1 MNNNAIK
8 ILSLLPATA
17 LIVAAVYFQQD
28 NAKLETQLAFSQ
40 SQCDKSL
47 LELTKHF
54 ESELERIQKEID
66 HRIAMQA
73 TTTTTKVVYTKP
85 AEQILTESESVKPQL
100 ERYDESVEEI
110 VRRKYRFLFA
120 RLDLS
125 PAEMEELRLLLIERE
140 QLALRIQDAKEF
152 GDEAGVSRDELW
164 DLEYQLEDVDLRI
177 EELLNGENLQRYA
190 LLKDSDEE
198 QKHFNQYTLGVNG
211 LFPLNNKQ
219 QESVL
224 LTRLRHKQRFEETI
238 KQSGLSEGFPLTKE
252 QSEALLKDL
261 EMAAMR
267 YKHSFLQ
274 EIRGELDHSNF
285 PMDQYTM
292 LENYTNTE
300 FEQMMDDLRAK
311 VQERG
316 VIN

>member
-1 MNNNAIK
+1 MNNHLPKVLLA
-8 ILSLLPATA
+8 LPALA
-17 LIVAAVYFQQD
+17 LIAASVYLQQQ
-28 NAKLETQLAFSQ
+28 NSQLEAQLAFSQ
-40 SQCDKSL
+40 NQCDKSL
-47 LELTKHF
+47 LDLANHYEN
-54 ESELERIQKEID
+54 ELERIQREID

-73 TTTTTKVVYTKP
+73 TATTTEVVYTKP
-85 AEQILTESESVKPQL
+85 AEQILDERESVKPQL
-100 ERYDESVEEI
+100 ERYDESLEDI

-125 PAEMEELRLLLIERE
+125 PAEMEELRLLLLERE
-140 QLALRIQDAKEF
+140 QLALQIQDAKEF
-152 GDEAGVSRDELW
+152 GEESGVSKEDMW
-164 DLEYQLEDVDLRI
+164 DLEYQLEEVDLRI
-177 EELLNGENLQRYA
+177 EELLSGENHQRYA
-190 LLKDSDEE
+190 MLKDSDEE
-198 QKHFNQYTLGVNG
+198 QKHFNQYTLGING

-219 QESVL
+219 QEAVL
-224 LTRLRHKQRFEETI
+224 FTRLKHKQRFEDTL

-252 QSEALLKDL
+252 QSETLLKEL

-274 EIRGELDHSNF
+274 EIRGQLDHSNF

-300 FEQMMDDLRAK
+300 FQQLIDDLRK
-311 VQERG
+311 QVEQRG

>member
-1 MNNNAIK
+1 MNNK
-8 ILSLLPATA
+8 ISIVFALLAVATLA
-17 LIVAAVYFQQD
+17 GSAYLYQE
-28 NAKLETQLAFSQ
+28 NNNLEQQLAAST
-40 SQCDKSL
+40 SACDKNL
-47 LELTKHF
+47 LDLSAHF
-54 ESELERIQKEID
+54 ENELDRIQAEID
-66 HRIAMQA
+66 RRIAMQA
-73 TTTTTKVVYTKP
+73 TADVTEVVYSKP
-85 AEQILTESESVKPQL
+85 AEQILNGDEAVKPQL
-100 ERYDESVEEI
+100 ERYDESLEDI

-125 PAEMEELRLLLIERE
+125 PAEMEELRLLLLERE
-140 QLALRIQDAKEF
+140 QLALKIQDAKEF
-152 GDEAGVSRDELW
+152 GDESGISKDDLW

-177 EELLNGENLQRYA
+177 EELLSGENLQRYA
-190 LLKDSDEE
+190 MLKDSDEE

-219 QESVL
+219 QEAVL
-224 LTRLRHKQRFEETI
+224 FTRLKHKQRFEESI
-238 KQSGLSEGFPLTKE
+238 KNSGINENFPLTKE

-274 EIRGELDHSNF
+274 EIRGELDHDNF

-300 FEQMMDDLRAK
+300 FQQLIDSLRAK
-311 VQERG
+311 VEDRG
-316 VIN
+316 ILN